1 MVHEDRSAA
10 TAPVLN
16 LDGSGISAGVLERL
30 LDQIREQK
38 IGLHTLALRRHGQT
52 VMKMAW
58 DPYRPEEP
66 HMLFSLSKSFASV
79 AIGFAVQEG
88 ILTVDDKVTSFFEDL
103 LPTDPCG
110 NMREM
115 TIKHLLTMNT
125 GHEQEIDMFHPDQS
139 IEERFM
145 QSYIPHKP
153 GTRFLYNTPATYML
167 SAILTR
173 KTGETLTQFL
183 RPRLFGPLGFRP
195 DVYWDHT
202 TDNIDFGGFGLN
214 LNIEEIARFG
224 EFLLRKGTWNG
235 KQLLDPQ
242 WIEDASHPWS
252 DNAATGGGGDWGAGY
267 GYQFWMCKPDGVY
280 RGDGAFG
287 QLCIVCPEQ
296 DLVIAATA
304 STDDMQAQLQL
315 FWDHLL
321 PFLDKEDTFGD
332 EETLRPKMTYPD
344 LNRPDIEIPSQT
356 GFPAPGE
363 YLMSEMFPNCTKITL
378 PHPDAADTDGTM
390 KLILTFRQGGT
401 MNLELA
407 EDRWIEGQ
415 VPQPAAGDAPNA
427 LRESLNR
434 HFTHYRAKRVP
445 TDDHAL
451 AFDLLYPATT
461 QVERWIITKQGA
473 DGLQLT
479 IHQTGS
485 MGIPQERQA
494 LGVRA

>member
-1 MVHEDRSAA
+1 MVHNDRTAA
-10 TAPVLN
+10 TAPVLD
-16 LDGSGISAGVLERL
+16 LEGSGISAGVLEHL

-38 IGLHTLALRRHGQT
+38 IGLHTLILRRHGKT
-52 VMKMAW
+52 AAKMAW
-58 DPYRPEEP
+58 DPYRTEEP
-66 HMLFSLSKSFASV
+66 HMLFSLSKSFASA

-88 ILTVDDKVTSFFEDL
+88 ILTVNDKVVDSFEDL
-103 LPTDPCG
+103 LPTEPCG
-110 NMREM
+110 NMQEM

-125 GHEQEIDMFHPDQS
+125 GHEHEINMFDPHQS

-173 KTGETLTQFL
+173 KTGETLTEFL
-183 RPRLFGPLGFRP
+183 RPRLFDPLGFRS
-195 DVYWDHT
+195 DVYWDQSP
-202 TDNIDFGGFGLN
+202 NKIDYGGFGLN
-214 LNIEEIARFG
+214 LNVEEIARFG
-224 EFLLRKGTWNG
+224 EFLLRKGKWDG

-242 WIEDASHPWS
+242 WIEDSSHPWS

-267 GYQFWMCKPDGVY
+267 GYQFWMCEPEGVY

-296 DLVIAATA
+296 DLVIATTA
-304 STDDMQAQLQL
+304 SVQDIQSQLQV

-321 PFLDKEDTFGD
+321 PFLDKDDNSGD
-332 EETLRPKMTYPD
+332 EETLLQKMNYPD
-344 LNRPDIEIPSQT
+344 LIRPDIKIPESS

-363 YLMSEMFPNCTKITL
+363 YLMSEMFPDCSKITL
-378 PHPDAADTDGTM
+378 PHPDAAGSDGTI
-390 KLILTFRQGGT
+390 KLILTDSQGST
-401 MNLELA
+401 MDLELA

-415 VPQPAAGDAPNA
+415 VPQTAPDDTQNT
-427 LRESLNR
+427 LRERLKR

-461 QVERWIITKQGA
+461 QVERWIITKLGS

-479 IHQTGS
+479 IHQVGA
-485 MGIPQERQA
+485 MGLPQESRA
-494 LGVRA
+494 IGVRA